1 MGDAWLSVTGAQTVA
16 GTFSGAFP
24 SSPGRT
30 SPRLT
35 PCGHE
40 SPLPTSAGPDPQG
53 ARGRAGGRTHE
64 HSRAIGSRGQAP
76 VGVSAGATGG
86 RR

>member
-40 SPLPTSAGPDPQG
+40 SRVPTSGDPDPQG
-53 ARGRAGGRTHE
+53 ARGRAGVHAHE
-64 HSRAIGSRGQAP
+64 HSQGIGSLGQAP
-76 VGVSAGATGG
+76 VGVSAGATGD